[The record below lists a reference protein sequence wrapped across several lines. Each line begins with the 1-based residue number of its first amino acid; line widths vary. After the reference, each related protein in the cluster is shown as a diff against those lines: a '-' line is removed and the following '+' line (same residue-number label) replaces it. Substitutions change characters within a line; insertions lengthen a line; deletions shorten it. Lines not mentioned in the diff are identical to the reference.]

1 MTKPEFYSQVSLLL
15 KRAGYYS
22 DVVDNQLHVYG
33 ADDFVAVSFK
43 RNVVTIDGSEANDG
57 DETDWNYSFSDN
69 MVVLT
74 CCDVIDKLFPM
85 TDCKKNDC
93 DSEKVKL
100 LNADYSREKFREL
113 TQSEFTY
120 CVGYLNREAE
130 KTSNG
135 QESYYPYAYDMESS
149 DIVVEYDSA
158 IECSD
163 RLFMKVSGLH
173 D

>member
-1 MTKPEFYSQVSLLL
+1 MTRTDFYSQVSRYL

-22 DVVDNQLHVYG
+22 EVVDNQLHVYG

-43 RNVVTIDGSEANDG
+43 RNVVTIDGN
-57 DETDWNYSFSDN
+57 ETNWNHYFIDN
-69 MVVLT
+69 MVVLSCT
-74 CCDVIDKLFPM
+74 DIIDKVFPM
-85 TDCKKNDC
+85 VDCKENYF
-93 DSEKVKL
+93 DSQRVKL

-113 TQSEFTY
+113 TEDEFTY

-130 KTSNG
+130 KDSNG
-135 QESYYPYAYDMESS
+135 QESYYPYAYDMETN
-149 DIVVEYDSA
+149 DIVIEYDSPV
-158 IECSD
+158 ECSN